1 MKQIFKSAHNRRCTS
16 SICIQTLC
24 KVWIILIENCF
35 ELQITL
41 SKYCL
46 AGKHIQT
53 NGRTDGRTEKAISR
67 PASAFGDAGKNIICI
82 CLLARKA
89 EEREMALTSG
99 YTECC
104 STLSS
109 SYTVTSRTG
118 VSSSI
123 TRISVVYR
131 QWWCVNGTT
140 TVFSCVCIGID
151 IWCGAT
157 KISLPINS
165 SYR

>member
-1 MKQIFKSAHNRRCTS
+1 MYTNTMQSLNNIDWK
-16 SICIQTLC
+16 L
-24 KVWIILIENCF
+24 F

-46 AGKHIQT
+46 AGTDMQT
-53 NGRTDGRTEKAISR
+53 NGRTDGRTDGRTEKAIYR

-82 CLLARKA
+82 CLLAKKA

-131 QWWCVNGTT
+131 QWWCANSTT
-140 TVFSCVCIGID
+140 TVFSYVCIGIN